1 MNVLNIAIKD
11 IKKMT
16 KEKFQ
21 LALVLFMPLFMIF
34 LMGNA
39 LKPVFNADKGIQKF
53 QVLYVNE
60 DNGSLGDAFDSFMKN
75 GADKFLEGVPGK
87 PETAESE
94 VLSGKYNAAI
104 IIPSGLSD
112 RVSKGEKAYINVIC
126 SGRDAVR
133 DSIVNSIVDS
143 FAKFTGVQMGII
155 KGYTELA
162 NDSNP
167 VEAVQKLAS
176 VQEQYGMDFVVSRD
190 AAVSPVKKLSSFQ
203 YFTLSMLLF
212 FMLAAG
218 VGLGGGIVSDRADR
232 IYNRIS
238 SYPVRDREYILG
250 KILGSLMLT
259 SLQAVIVIVFTSIVF
274 KVDWGTNFLG
284 TGITMILMML
294 ISSSIGLVFSSLV
307 SSAKAVN
314 SVMIIV
320 VWMITFMGGGFT
332 PVPALD
338 PIARFTFYRWGLDSL
353 ANFMAGGKITDV
365 LNNLMFLLIT
375 VIILWIVGLSLYRR
389 RASHE

>member
-1 MNVLNIAIKD
+1 
-11 IKKMT
+11 
-16 KEKFQ
+16 
-21 LALVLFMPLFMIF
+21 
-34 LMGNA
+34 
-39 LKPVFNADKGIQKF
+39 
-53 QVLYVNE
+53 
-60 DNGSLGDAFDSFMKN
+60 
-75 GADKFLEGVPGK
+75 
-87 PETAESE
+87 
-94 VLSGKYNAAI
+94 
-104 IIPSGLSD
+104 
-112 RVSKGEKAYINVIC
+112 
-126 SGRDAVR
+126 
-133 DSIVNSIVDS
+133 
-143 FAKFTGVQMGII
+143 
-155 KGYTELA
+155 
-162 NDSNP
+162 
-167 VEAVQKLAS
+167 
-176 VQEQYGMDFVVSRD
+176 
-190 AAVSPVKKLSSFQ
+190 
-203 YFTLSMLLF
+203 MLLF

-218 VGLGGGIVSDRADR
+218 VGLGGGIAGDRTDR